1 VLSDWI
7 FCIFRSWI
15 SDFRSHSPI
24 LIHYL
29 HLGLNAFL
37 STRHK
42 NDSRYA
48 ISSLLFSVYKHT
60 EALVQKTMH
69 FFFNFSQPQ
78 RLFIWL
84 AIVIWLLS
92 TCNITHSLIGSCVS
106 IYIYIYIKMGD
117 ETSLYAS
124 RLILWAL
131 KLMTM

>member
-15 SDFRSHSPI
+15 SEFRSHSPI

-92 TCNITHSLIGSCVS
+92 TCNITHSLNRLVCVS
-106 IYIYIYIKMGD
+106 IYIYINMGYR
-117 ETSLYAS
+117 TSLYVS
-124 RLILWAL
+124 RLIPRAL
-131 KLMTM
+131 ELTTM